1 MTQNSLI
8 NTSEM
13 IKVVPGIPAEFEDYI
28 VSRRIRIISD
38 FPGFLGDELRL
49 LDAGCGSG
57 CSLLQLCN
65 FFKDCHGFDVNED
78 YIQRLLEEVAIRNIA
93 NCSASTGDLC
103 NLEFD
108 SESVDRLI
116 SFEVIE
122 HLPDENAGVK
132 SMYRVLKPGGL
143 AAFSVPNKWWVFE
156 THGAYLPLLRW
167 DRVPFFSWL
176 PKPIHERYAKARI
189 YTKQRIVK
197 LLASVGFKVLKVSYV
212 TAPMDRLTIKPLQK
226 LVKSTVL
233 RNDTTNI
240 PMFSTAIMVIAAKEN
255 SKA

>member
-1 MTQNSLI
+1 MKKI
-8 NTSEM
+8 
-13 IKVVPGIPAEFEDYI
+13 VPGIPAEFEDYI

-57 CSLLQLCN
+57 CSLLQLYN
-65 FFKDCHGFDVNED
+65 SFKDCHGFDVNED
-78 YIQRLLEEVAIRNIA
+78 YIKQFQEEVESRNIS
-93 NCSASTGDLC
+93 NCTASMGDLC
-103 NLEFD
+103 SLEHD

-122 HLPDENAGVK
+122 HLPDELAGVK
-132 SMYRVLKPGGL
+132 SMHRVLKPGGI

-176 PKPIHERYAKARI
+176 PTPIHKRYAKARI

-197 LLASVGFKVLKVSYV
+197 LLSSVGFNVLKTSYV

-226 LVKSTVL
+226 MVKGTIL

-240 PMFSTAIMVIAAKEN
+240 PLFSTAIMVIAEKKYSE
-255 SKA
+255 S